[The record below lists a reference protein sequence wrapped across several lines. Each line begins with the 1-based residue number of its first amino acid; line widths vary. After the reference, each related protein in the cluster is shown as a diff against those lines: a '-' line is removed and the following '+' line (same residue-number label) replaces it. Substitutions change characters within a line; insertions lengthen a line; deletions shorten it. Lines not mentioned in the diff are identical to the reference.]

1 MSCFC
6 EKKEGIKKI
15 SELKRK
21 SSNFEGMKKIINLL
35 EDAAI
40 QKQNDLEL
48 YQLRLLLKTF
58 EEHSWKGNY
67 SLGKWKISNGGYDL

>member
-21 SSNFEGMKKIINLL
+21 SSNFEGMKK
-35 EDAAI
+35 
-40 QKQNDLEL
+40 
-48 YQLRLLLKTF
+48 
-58 EEHSWKGNY
+58 
-67 SLGKWKISNGGYDL
+67 SLIPSHKIGSIGSIGRDRFKFCVNVKN

>member
-21 SSNFEGMKKIINLL
+21 SSNFEGMKKSLIPSHKIGSIGSIGLTMLL
-35 EDAAI
+35 
-40 QKQNDLEL
+40 KF
-48 YQLRLLLKTF
+48 LLLF
-58 EEHSWKGNY
+58 
-67 SLGKWKISNGGYDL
+67 LPKIFLVSMGLSF